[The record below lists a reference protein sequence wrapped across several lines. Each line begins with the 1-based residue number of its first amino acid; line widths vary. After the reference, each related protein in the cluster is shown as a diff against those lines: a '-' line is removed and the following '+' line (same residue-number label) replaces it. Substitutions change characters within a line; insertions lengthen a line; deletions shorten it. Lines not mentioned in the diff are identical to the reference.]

1 MNATTTNTNTTKAKA
16 TTTQKL
22 LTAVL
27 CLQVL
32 TLMGLWTGQPRT
44 ATVNAAIPDPGAQR
58 EAQVEQQRK
67 TNEKL
72 DRIIDLLGSG
82 KMKVQ
87 VASEGK

>member
-1 MNATTTNTNTTKAKA
+1 MNATTTTTTTKAKA

-82 KMKVQ
+82 KLKVQ